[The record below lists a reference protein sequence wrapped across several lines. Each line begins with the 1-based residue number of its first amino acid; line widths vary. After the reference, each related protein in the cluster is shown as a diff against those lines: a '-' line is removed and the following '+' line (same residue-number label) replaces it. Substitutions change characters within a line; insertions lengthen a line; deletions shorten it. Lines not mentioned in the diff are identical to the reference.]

1 MFKKKGIYTG
11 LLAKLIL
18 RWLLRHETPYPWPRV
33 MGMYADRNL
42 WIVFDNTD
50 SQCFVEEF
58 HRRLHAIQYLKNPDM
73 NLETLNRWD
82 AEYQHNREIEIP
94 WDGGAA

>member
-1 MFKKKGIYTG
+1 MFKKNGIYTG
-11 LLAKLIL
+11 FVAKLIL

-33 MGMYADRNL
+33 MGMYADENL

-50 SQCFVEEF
+50 SQCFVEQF
-58 HRRLHAIQYLKNPDM
+58 HSPIHAITYLKNTDID
-73 NLETLNRWD
+73 LKTLMRWD
-82 AEYQHNREIEIP
+82 EEYKNPPPDIP

>member
-1 MFKKKGIYTG
+1 MFKKNGIYTG
-11 LLAKLIL
+11 LVAKLIL

-33 MGMYADRNL
+33 MGMYADEDL

-50 SQCFVEEF
+50 SQCFVEQF
-58 HRRLHAIQYLKNPDM
+58 HSPIHAIQFLRNPEID
-73 NLETLNRWD
+73 LETLNRWD
-82 AEYQHNREIEIP
+82 KEYMNYQSTE